1 MNKLSRR
8 CIAVGAALTAAIG
21 VAVSS
26 SPVQATPSTASSK
39 VLVQAPVQAT
49 PSTASSKVLVQAP
62 VRPTRVFSVSKT
74 VSGQPWAALLATY
87 GTTDGYVVEND
98 FQPGQTTGWH
108 SHPGPSLVFV
118 VTGSITNYAS
128 DLPHCKGVTYAAGTA
143 FLDSGGTDVHELVNA
158 GTTPA
163 ETIAVQFIPQGQA
176 RRVDKTEP
184 SNCHV

>member
-8 CIAVGAALTAAIG
+8 WIAVGAALAATAGI
-21 VAVSS
+21 AVSS
-26 SPVQATPSTASSK
+26 SPVQATPSTATSK
-39 VLVQAPVQAT
+39 VLVQAPI
-49 PSTASSKVLVQAP
+49 
-62 VRPTRVFSVSKT
+62 RPTRVFTVNKT

-108 SHPGPSLVFV
+108 SHPGPSEIFV

-128 DLPHCKGVTYAAGTA
+128 DQWQCKGVTYAAGTA
-143 FLDSGGTDVHELVNA
+143 FLEAGGTDVHELVNA
-158 GTTPA
+158 GTAPA
-163 ETIAVQFIPQGQA
+163 ETIAVQFIPHGQP
-176 RRVDKTEP
+176 RRIDKPEP

>member
-1 MNKLSRR
+1 MNGLRR
-8 CIAVGAALTAAIG
+8 RWIVVGAALAVTIG

-26 SPVQATPSTASSK
+26 APAQATPSTSTSK
-39 VLVQAPVQAT
+39 VLVQAPI
-49 PSTASSKVLVQAP
+49 
-62 VRPTRVFSVSKT
+62 RPLHLFAINKT

-108 SHPGPSLVFV
+108 SHPGPSLIFV
-118 VTGSITNYAS
+118 VTGSVTDYES
-128 DLPHCKGVTYAAGTA
+128 DQPHCRGVTYSAGTTFVDA
-143 FLDSGGTDVHELVNA
+143 GGTDVHELVNR
-158 GTTPA
+158 GTTAA

-176 RRVDKTEP
+176 RRIDEPEP

>member
-8 CIAVGAALTAAIG
+8 CIAAGAALTAAIG

-26 SPVQATPSTASSK
+26 SPVQATPSTA
-39 VLVQAPVQAT
+39 T
-49 PSTASSKVLVQAP
+49 SKVLVQAP
-62 VRPTRVFSVSKT
+62 VRPTRVFSVNKT

-108 SHPGPSLVFV
+108 SHPGPSLIFV

-128 DLPHCKGVTYAAGTA
+128 DQPHCKGVTYAAGTTFVDA
-143 FLDSGGTDVHELVNA
+143 GGTDVHEVVNA
-158 GTTPA
+158 GTMPA
-163 ETIAVQFIPQGQA
+163 ETIAVQFIPQGQP
-176 RRVDKTEP
+176 RRIDKLEP
-184 SNCHV
+184 SRCHV

>member
-26 SPVQATPSTASSK
+26 SPVQATPSTATAK
-39 VLVQAPVQAT
+39 VLVQAPI
-49 PSTASSKVLVQAP
+49 
-62 VRPTRVFSVSKT
+62 RPLRVVAFNKT

-87 GTTDGYVVEND
+87 GMTDGYVVEND
-98 FQPGQTTGWH
+98 FQAGQTTGWH
-108 SHPGPSLVFV
+108 SHPGPSLIFV
-118 VTGSITNYAS
+118 VTGSVTNYAS
-128 DLPHCKGVTYAAGTA
+128 DAPHCKGVTYSAGTTFVDA
-143 FLDSGGTDVHELVNA
+143 GGTDVHELVNA

-176 RRVDKTEP
+176 RRIDKPEP

>member
-1 MNKLSRR
+1 MNRLSRR
-8 CIAVGAALTAAIG
+8 CMAVGAALAATAGIAL
-21 VAVSS
+21 SS
-26 SPVQATPSTASSK
+26 SPVQATPSTATSK
-39 VLVQAPVQAT
+39 VLVQAPIR
-49 PSTASSKVLVQAP
+49 PFHVLAVN
-62 VRPTRVFSVSKT
+62 KT

-87 GTTDGYVVEND
+87 GISDGYVVEND

-128 DLPHCKGVTYAAGTA
+128 DQSRCKGVTYSAGTTFVDA
-143 FLDSGGTDVHELVNA
+143 GGTDVHELVNA

-176 RRVDKTEP
+176 RRIDKPEP